1 MRQDDPKKC
10 TASKLVRFNLA
21 KLITSPKL
29 LPNSSIILNPYAR
42 DVLTRMDKNL
52 IERGGLTVVDCSWK
66 KAAEVFKM
74 RFRGVKRRLPS
85 LLAAN
90 PVNYGKLGM
99 LSSAEALAA
108 ALYITGYEKLATK
121 VLSIFKWG
129 ETFLALNEG
138 ALKDYSRARSVDRLL
153 KLEEEYFGEA
163 RPVLKS

>member
-1 MRQDDPKKC
+1 MHQDDPKKC

-29 LPNSSIILNPYAR
+29 LPNSSIILNPYAK
-42 DVLTRMDKNL
+42 DVLTPMDKSL
-52 IERGGLTVVDCSWK
+52 IEHGGLTAVDCSWK
-66 KAAEVFKM
+66 KAAEVFKI

-90 PVNYGKLGM
+90 PVNYCKLGM

-129 ETFLALNEG
+129 ETFLALNEEP
-138 ALKDYSRARSVDRLL
+138 LRDYNRARSSDRVLE
-153 KLEEEYFGEA
+153 LEEEYFGWV
-163 RPVLKS
+163 RPS